1 MPIDALYHD
10 LLGRAPEPAGRQYW
24 LTHFD
29 VGTIASQFLFSV
41 EGRQVLVE
49 SYYSSI
55 LGRTFDRA
63 GLDYWTQ
70 QLLTGASD
78 ENIIADFLSSQE
90 YFQAH

>member
-1 MPIDALYHD
+1 VASGVPDLYQ
-10 LLGRAPEPAGRQYW
+10 LYL
-24 LTHFD
+24 
-29 VGTIASQFLFSV
+29 TIASQFLFSV

-55 LGRTFDRA
+55 LGRTFDRG

-70 QLLTGASD
+70 QFLTGASD

-90 YFQAH
+90 YFQSH